1 MVFEPLLLPGGGA
14 TEMCVAQELARC
26 GPLEMVGV
34 QRWPFVAM
42 GKALEVEM
50 RACVHMCGVEW
61 CDVWWE
67 ICHLVCAVD
76 AEFPES
82 H

>member
-34 QRWPFVAM
+34 QRWPFVAL
-42 GKALEVEM
+42 GKALEVIPRTLAQNCGANVIRQM
-50 RACVHMCGVEW
+50 TVLRAKHRNLEGEGG
-61 CDVWWE
+61 
-67 ICHLVCAVD
+67 
-76 AEFPES
+76 
-82 H
+82 